1 MSKGGRLEAQMT
13 VPVGGW
19 AVSATNAGGGPTV
32 VTVPAGSYYGSDLLT
47 TFAAQLNASRPPGWT
62 VTASL
67 GEGGTG
73 LVTINCSSTPW
84 SITWTSTDL
93 RNALGFTGNI
103 VAVSASQVGTSS
115 LDGVW
120 IPDCAMARRDTSYG
134 LDVRSDRRDSVSP
147 TGSVYTLVG
156 NTHFRHPP
164 LTWSHVS
171 RSRAQPTGGRN
182 NWFQF
187 VYRTQLGTV
196 SYFAPGAMVNI
207 YTDADASTLLA
218 ASPAKMPGLADSV
231 GMEPSVAG
239 WDGRWR
245 ITTPELIQEP

>member
-19 AVSATNAGGGPTV
+19 AVSATNAAGGPTV

-103 VAVSASQVGTSS
+103 VAVSSSQVGTSS

-120 IPDCAMARRDTSYG
+120 IPDCPMARRDTQYG
-134 LDVRSDRRDSVSP
+134 NDIVSDRRDSISP
-147 TGSVYTLVG
+147 DGSVFTLVG
-156 NTHFRHPP
+156 NTHLRHPP
-164 LTWSHVS
+164 ITWSHVS
-171 RSRAQPTGGRN
+171 RARAQLPDRN
-182 NWFQF
+182 SWYQW
-187 VYRTQLGTV
+187 VVRTQLAASV
-196 SYFAPGAMVNI
+196 SYFAPGSQFNLYI
-207 YTDADASTLLA
+207 DADANTLSNL
-218 ASPAKMPGLADSV
+218 SPLKAPGLVDTK

-245 ITTPELIQEP
+245 ITTPDLILV